1 MERLRNRSL
10 CPLDVAGRPSDRAPS
25 SLLSHSPRPHP
36 PSRACYRFAT
46 KVPTARTEMPS
57 KRKKNKRRMRRVQV
71 QRRELEE
78 QHATNLPIKSSTGMV
93 VAAPPATTP
102 KKAPKSAALP
112 PEQIPLIIPVTA
124 PTKVEPKPVEI
135 QPVEKLLSEDNR
147 SPDPDVGLVEHISA
161 GAEDHVDVEL
171 EAPTFAPEAAP
182 APEPLP
188 ADETDFVHKAEL
200 VLETEPAT
208 EIQPEGKAEP
218 EPTHPVFDLES
229 EVKAENQPEEDSAAA
244 EEDVSAPTP
253 VQEAAAEPVEPE
265 LPSDQVSVEVEPA
278 ADDLVPEPAAGCDA
292 EAAAE
297 ISDRS
302 AEEVAPREQEEQE
315 EHAAAIP
322 AAPLSPEQD
331 SLVEI
336 EEIPVVL
343 EKTSEGEETPETE
356 NEKAA
361 DGLLSSDVVDTETN
375 LTVEAVA
382 FQQETLTDGDTSGGQ
397 TESVV
402 LADLDPSENPAP
414 SDSAAEQK
422 HAAAQS
428 DNPKAESCDLPC
440 QMQLPVESVPLST
453 EEISVET
460 ALNGHIVPEVS
471 IEG

>member
-1 MERLRNRSL
+1 
-10 CPLDVAGRPSDRAPS
+10 
-25 SLLSHSPRPHP
+25 
-36 PSRACYRFAT
+36 
-46 KVPTARTEMPS
+46 MPS

-124 PTKVEPKPVEI
+124 PTKVEPKPVE
-135 QPVEKLLSEDNR
+135 KLLSEDNHA
-147 SPDPDVGLVEHISA
+147 PDTDVGLVEHISA

-200 VLETEPAT
+200 VLETQPAT
-208 EIQPEGKAEP
+208 EVVPPAEVP
-218 EPTHPVFDLES
+218 VGAPAELETHPVFDLES

-278 ADDLVPEPAAGCDA
+278 ADDLLPEPAAGSDA
-292 EAAAE
+292 EAAVE

-322 AAPLSPEQD
+322 AAPLSPAQD

-336 EEIPVVL
+336 EEIPV
-343 EKTSEGEETPETE
+343 
-356 NEKAA
+356 
-361 DGLLSSDVVDTETN
+361 
-375 LTVEAVA
+375 
-382 FQQETLTDGDTSGGQ
+382 ETLTHGDTSAGQ

-402 LADLDPSENPAP
+402 LADLDPAEETS

-440 QMQLPVESVPLST
+440 QMQLPVESVPLSA

-471 IEG
+471 IEEEAERGGGGGGNGSEDASQRV